1 MTMKL
6 GPRRRDQNLAVIWV
20 IFVLCLLPELAF
32 MGNDA
37 GFWGQPGWRQ
47 FVYQN
52 GAFWPGLLDNW
63 RANYPGQKYAM
74 FLTYGFLHAGPSHFI
89 LNMLTLFAL
98 APPLLAW
105 LGARRFLW
113 VWVLSTLGGAIAF
126 GLLSNGP
133 RPMVG
138 ASGAL
143 FGLAGAMLQHEM
155 AAMLERGTDR
165 LKAARLMAWPITV
178 LILLNLIS
186 YWATGGL
193 LAWQTHLGGF
203 LAGWA
208 TSAVLTRKPHK

>member
-1 MTMKL
+1 MAIRL
-6 GPRRRDQNLAVIWV
+6 GPQRQGQNLAVIWV
-20 IFVLCLLPELAF
+20 IFALCLLPELA
-32 MGNDA
+32 MLGNDA
-37 GFWGQPGWRQ
+37 GLWGQPGWRQ

-63 RANYPGQKYAM
+63 RPNYPGQKYAM

-105 LGARRFLW
+105 LGARRFLY

-126 GLLSNGP
+126 GLLSSSP

-143 FGLAGAMLQHEM
+143 FGLAGAVLQGEM
-155 AAMLERGTDR
+155 ARMMKRGMPGPQ
-165 LKAARLMAWPITV
+165 AARRMAWPVIV
-178 LILLNLIS
+178 LIILNLVS

-203 LAGWA
+203 LAGWI
-208 TSAVLTRKPHK
+208 TCAVLTRQERK